1 MKDSFADEA
10 RIQAKLQ
17 ILHRDFMRFDDVN
30 RQFGYSRPLNRR
42 IGNHPMSS
50 APSESKPVQLIVA
63 DVWKNKEDE
72 PLQVHLLLMTDDT
85 DNLVNIALQ
94 ILANE
99 GYEEAELLEIG
110 TLTEEPEEEPHRSA
124 WKNALTGQ
132 AALIE
137 FNE

>member
-10 RIQAKLQ
+10 LIQAKFR
-17 ILHRDFMRFDDVN
+17 IVHSVFMPVYDKR
-30 RQFGYSRPLNRR
+30 RQNIRSVPLKPG
-42 IGNHPMSS
+42 IGNHSMSS
-50 APSESKPVQLIVA
+50 TPSESKPVQLIVA

-72 PLQVHLLLMTDDT
+72 PRQVHLLLMTEDT
-85 DNLVNIALQ
+85 DNLVSIALQ

-99 GYEEAELLEIG
+99 GYDEAELLEIG
-110 TLTEEPEEEPHRSA
+110 TLTEEPEEEPHLSA
-124 WKNALTGQ
+124 YKNALTGQ

>member
-1 MKDSFADEA
+1 MA
-10 RIQAKLQ
+10 
-17 ILHRDFMRFDDVN
+17 
-30 RQFGYSRPLNRR
+30 
-42 IGNHPMSS
+42 
-50 APSESKPVQLIVA
+50 SESIKPVQLIVA
-63 DVWKNKEDE
+63 DVWKENDE
-72 PLQVHLLLMTDDT
+72 EPRQVHLLLMTNDT

-99 GYEEAELLEIG
+99 GYDEAELLEIG